1 MPSRHITVLGGALLL
16 AAGATLA
23 VGSST
28 DRHVEFGFWFETI
41 GEETTNT
48 LPERFGTGILHEE
61 MKRIESVAFE
71 EVVQAFREFPVTVSR
86 ERGSRY
92 RVRVVENLRNVMV
105 PWAPAPSGE
114 SRAVPGFGGQGAVN
128 FRLIAHTAIAFSPPD
143 AERGEMIAAIGR
155 GLGRTAVHEFAHQ
168 LLGSAPIHDSKDD
181 RSYEYGVAA
190 RPAQYYGEMHWDI
203 AGPTLRKRFDLD

>member
-1 MPSRHITVLGGALLL
+1 MPSRHIAVLGGALLV

-23 VGSST
+23 VGSSSV
-28 DRHVEFGFWFETI
+28 RHVEVGFWLEPI
-41 GEETTNT
+41 SEETTET
-48 LPERFGTGILHEE
+48 LPERFGAGISRDE
-61 MKRIESVAFE
+61 MKRIESIAFE
-71 EVVQAFREFPVTVSR
+71 EVVQAFRGFPVTVSR
-86 ERGSRY
+86 ERGARY
-92 RVRVVENLRNVMV
+92 RVRVVENLRHVIA

-143 AERGEMIAAIGR
+143 AERGEMVAAIGR

-181 RSYEYGVAA
+181 RSYEYRVAA

-203 AGPTLRKRFDLD
+203 AGPALKKRFDLD